1 MRVTMKATIAN
12 KSQQTFTGS
21 EPFDPAGP
29 LELVEPT
36 LIKKKELARRLSV
49 CTRTIDDWSAKR
61 IIPYIKVRSR
71 FYLYD
76 FEAVVAAIKKHYEI
90 EAKPR

>member
-1 MRVTMKATIAN
+1 MKITIAN
-12 KSQQTFTGS
+12 QDPQTFTGP
-21 EPFDPAGP
+21 EPFAGP
-29 LELVEPT
+29 APLVEPT

-76 FEAVVAAIKKHYEI
+76 FEDVVAAIKKHYEI

>member
-1 MRVTMKATIAN
+1 MKITIAN
-12 KSQQTFTGS
+12 QDPQTFTGT
-21 EPFDPAGP
+21 EPLSLPGP
-29 LELVEPT
+29 RPLVEPT

-76 FEAVVAAIKKHYEI
+76 FEDVVAAIKKHYEV
-90 EAKPR
+90 KPVARS